1 MLAGMKN
8 IVRKK
13 QTNAILLFFAVMAGL
28 TVLSR
33 IADSFMIPQVA
44 VSPSEEMELKYPVE
58 IEGRVGTEGERAVY
72 CRENLR
78 IGNVFVEKNDI
89 VEKGDLIFSVDM
101 EDLASKIKQLEQEIR
116 KCDLQIADLEN
127 AYQEQVNLQNQS
139 LSRAKED
146 YSAALNMT
154 EKEVDTAY
162 IEMENAKSEL
172 EQHESL
178 KPEEGNSENGKA
190 DGKSVARRS
199 DGLESK
205 EQAEGEK
212 GEIEETDVSEEKSTL
227 EEWTQK
233 REELEQKYYEK
244 QKLYESAV
252 ASRDESLKAA
262 ARQIEDAG
270 MGVNKNNS
278 AVLQQLE
285 KESLEDSLQQLND
298 LREENGNVYSE
309 FEGRILEC
317 SISTGSITTL
327 EPVIILEDFSQPFQ
341 FEGFI
346 GEKANPFV
354 EEGTECTLEM
364 MQGDVSLDGVKIS
377 EVAEGED
384 GMYRVTAKVDSDSI
398 DQTGSAVLSFTESSK
413 RYPKCVP
420 LSALYSGNSGY
431 YVIEIKEDET
441 VLGAQ
446 LIAEYVPVALI
457 ENNDEYAAVEGE
469 ISEYSKIV
477 VRASKTIK
485 EGDRVRIMEE

>member
-28 TVLSR
+28 TILSR

-44 VSPSEEMELKYPVE
+44 VRPSEEMELKYPVE
-58 IEGRVGTEGERAVY
+58 IEGRVGTEGKQAIY
-72 CRENLR
+72 CQENLR
-78 IGNVFVEKNDI
+78 IGNVFVEKNDVI
-89 VEKGDLIFSVDM
+89 EKGDLFFSVDM
-101 EDLASKIKQLEQEIR
+101 EDLTSKIKQLEQEIK

-139 LSRAKED
+139 LIRAEED
-146 YSAALNMT
+146 YSAALNTT

-162 IEMENAKSEL
+162 IEMEKAKSEL
-172 EQHESL
+172 ERHDSL
-178 KPEEGNSENGKA
+178 KPEEGSLENEKS
-190 DGKSVARRS
+190 DGKNVVRRNDS
-199 DGLESK
+199 LETV
-205 EQAEGEK
+205 EQAEVEK
-212 GEIEETDVSEEKSTL
+212 EEIEETDVFVEKSAL

-244 QKLYESAV
+244 KKLYENAV

-278 AVLQQLE
+278 SALQQME
-285 KESLEDSLQQLND
+285 KESLKNLLQQLND

-309 FEGRILEC
+309 FKGRILEC

-346 GEKANPFV
+346 GEKAAPFV
-354 EEGTECTLEM
+354 EKGTECMLEI
-364 MQGDVSLDGVKIS
+364 MQENVLLDGVKIS

-384 GMYRVTAKVDSDSI
+384 GMYRVTAKVDSDSVY
-398 DQTGSAVLSFTESSK
+398 QTGNAVLSFTESSK
-413 RYPKCVP
+413 KYPKCIP

-446 LIAEYVPVALI
+446 LIAEYVPVTLI
-457 ENNDEYAAVEGE
+457 ENNGEYAAVEGE

-477 VRASKTIK
+477 VSASKTIK
-485 EGDRVRIMEE
+485 EGDRVRIIEE

>member
-1 MLAGMKN
+1 MLVGMKN
-8 IVRKK
+8 IVRRK
-13 QTNAILLFFAVMAGL
+13 QTNAIFLFFSVMAGL
-28 TVLSR
+28 TILSR
-33 IADSFMIPQVA
+33 IADSFMIPQAA
-44 VSPSEEMELKYPVE
+44 VGPSEEMELKYPVE
-58 IEGRVGTEGERAVY
+58 IEGRVGTEGEQAVY

-78 IGNVFVEKNDI
+78 IGAVLVEKNDI
-89 VEKGDLIFSVDM
+89 VEKGDLLFSIDM
-101 EDLASKIKQLEQEIR
+101 EDLTSKMEQTEQEIR
-116 KCDLQIADLEN
+116 KCELQIADLEN

-146 YSAALNMT
+146 YNAALNMT

-162 IEMENAKSEL
+162 VEMENARSEL
-172 EQHESL
+172 EQHDSL
-178 KPEEGNSENGKA
+178 KPEEGNLENEKV
-190 DGKSVARRS
+190 DGKSVVRQNDS
-199 DGLESK
+199 LELK

-212 GEIEETDVSEEKSTL
+212 EESEETDDSEEKNTL

-252 ASRDESLKAA
+252 SSRDESLKAA

-270 MGVNKNNS
+270 VEVNKNNS
-278 AVLQQLE
+278 AALQQME

-298 LREENGNVYSE
+298 LHEKNGNVYSE

-317 SISTGSITTL
+317 SISTGGITTL

-346 GEKANPFV
+346 GEKDSPFV
-354 EEGTECTLEM
+354 KEGTECTLEM
-364 MQGDVSLDGVKIS
+364 MQGDVLLDGVKIS
-377 EVAEGED
+377 KVAEGED
-384 GMYRVTAKVDSDSI
+384 GMYKITAKVDSDSI
-398 DQTGSAVLSFTESSK
+398 DQTGGAVLSFTESSK
-413 RYPKCVP
+413 RYPKCIP
-420 LSALYSGNSGY
+420 LSSLYSGNSGY

-446 LIAEYVPVALI
+446 LIAEYVPVTLI

-485 EGDRVRIMEE
+485 EGDRVRIVEE

>member
-101 EDLASKIKQLEQEIR
+101 EDLTSKIKQLEQEIR

-384 GMYRVTAKVDSDSI
+384 GMYRVTAKVDSDSVY
-398 DQTGSAVLSFTESSK
+398 QTGSAVLSFTESSK

>member
-178 KPEEGNSENGKA
+178 KPEEGNSENEKA

-199 DGLESK
+199 DGLELK

-384 GMYRVTAKVDSDSI
+384 GMYRVTAKVDSDSVY
-398 DQTGSAVLSFTESSK
+398 QTGSAVLSFTESSK

>member
-101 EDLASKIKQLEQEIR
+101 EDLTSKIKQLEQEIR

-199 DGLESK
+199 DGLELK

-384 GMYRVTAKVDSDSI
+384 GMYRVTAKVDSDSVY
-398 DQTGSAVLSFTESSK
+398 QTGSAVLSFTESSK

>member
-101 EDLASKIKQLEQEIR
+101 EDLTSKIKQLEQEIR

>member
-1 MLAGMKN
+1 MLAGVKN

-13 QTNAILLFFAVMAGL
+13 QTNAIFLFFSVMAGL
-28 TVLSR
+28 TILSR

-58 IEGRVGTEGERAVY
+58 IEGRVGTEGEQAVY

-78 IGNVFVEKNDI
+78 IGDVLVEKNDI
-89 VEKGDLIFSVDM
+89 VEKGDLLFSIDM
-101 EDLASKIKQLEQEIR
+101 EDLTSKIEQTEQEIR
-116 KCDLQIADLEN
+116 KCELQIADLES

-146 YSAALNMT
+146 YDAVLNMT
-154 EKEVDTAY
+154 QKELDTAY
-162 IEMENAKSEL
+162 REMENARSEL
-172 EQHESL
+172 EQHET
-178 KPEEGNSENGKA
+178 
-190 DGKSVARRS
+190 
-199 DGLESK
+199 
-205 EQAEGEK
+205 EQAEGET
-212 GEIEETDVSEEKSTL
+212 EESEETDDSEEKNTL

-252 ASRDESLKAA
+252 SSRDESLKAA

-270 MGVNKNNS
+270 VEVNKNNS
-278 AVLQQLE
+278 AALQQME
-285 KESLEDSLQQLND
+285 KESLEHSLQQLND
-298 LREENGNVYSE
+298 LHEKNGNVYSE

-317 SISTGSITTL
+317 TISTGGITTL

-346 GEKANPFV
+346 GEKDSPFV
-354 EEGTECTLEM
+354 KEGTECTLEM
-364 MQGDVSLDGVKIS
+364 MHGDVLLDGVKIS
-377 EVAEGED
+377 KVAEGED
-384 GMYRVTAKVDSDSI
+384 GMYRITAKVDSDSI
-398 DQTGSAVLSFTESSK
+398 DQTGGAVLSFTESSE
-413 RYPKCVP
+413 RYPKCIP

-431 YVIEIKEDET
+431 YVIEIRESET
-441 VLGAQ
+441 VLGSQ
-446 LIAEYVPVALI
+446 LIAEYVPVTLI

-485 EGDRVRIMEE
+485 EGDRLRITEE

>member
-1 MLAGMKN
+1 MLAGVKN

-28 TVLSR
+28 TILSR
-33 IADSFMIPQVA
+33 IADSFMIPQVM
-44 VSPSEEMELKYPVE
+44 VSQAEEMELKYPVE
-58 IEGRVGTEGERAVY
+58 IEGRVGTEGEQAVY

-78 IGNVFVEKNDI
+78 IGDVFVEKNDI
-89 VEKGDLIFSVDM
+89 VEKGDLLFSIDM
-101 EDLASKIKQLEQEIR
+101 EDLTSKIEQTEQEIR
-116 KCDLQIADLEN
+116 KCELQIADLEN

-162 IEMENAKSEL
+162 VEMENARSEL
-172 EQHESL
+172 EQHET
-178 KPEEGNSENGKA
+178 
-190 DGKSVARRS
+190 
-199 DGLESK
+199 
-205 EQAEGEK
+205 EQAGGEK
-212 GEIEETDVSEEKSTL
+212 EESEEIDDSEEKNTL

-252 ASRDESLKAA
+252 SSRDESLKAA

-270 MGVNKNNS
+270 VEVNKNNS
-278 AVLQQLE
+278 AALQQME
-285 KESLEDSLQQLND
+285 KESLEHSLQQLND
-298 LREENGNVYSE
+298 LHEKNGNVYSE

-317 SISTGSITTL
+317 TISTGGITTL

-341 FEGFI
+341 FEGFVS
-346 GEKANPFV
+346 EKDSSFV
-354 EEGTECTLEM
+354 GEGTEGTLEM
-364 MQGDVSLDGVKIS
+364 MQGDVLQDGVRIS
-377 EVAEGED
+377 KVAEGED
-384 GMYRVTAKVDSDSI
+384 RTYRVTAKVDSDSVH
-398 DQTGSAVLSFTESSK
+398 QTGNAVLQVTESSR
-413 RYPKCVP
+413 RYPKCIP

-431 YVIEIKEDET
+431 YVIEIREGET
-441 VLGAQ
+441 VLGSQ
-446 LIAEYVPVALI
+446 LIAEYVPVTLI

-485 EGDRVRIMEE
+485 EGDRVRITEE